1 MENLYLIIV
10 IVLFVLAVSD
20 LVVGVSN
27 DAVNFLSSSLGSKA
41 APRYIIM
48 AVSAAGIV
56 IGATFSSGMMEVA
69 RKGIFHPEMFYF
81 SEIMMIFLAVML
93 TDILLLDLY
102 STFAL
107 PTSTTVSIVFELLG
121 AAVAV
126 SLIKLG
132 SENETASTLGGY
144 INSANAL
151 AIISG
156 ILLSVIIAFII
167 GAIVQ
172 YFVRLVFTFHYKK
185 YLKYFGA
192 VWGGLAIAAI
202 TYFILIKG
210 AKDSSLITDQGYQ
223 WIQENAAPILLISFV
238 GWTFILQ
245 ALFWISKVNVFRGVV
260 LIGTFA
266 LAFAFASNDLVNFI
280 GVPVAGFK
288 SFQELNA
295 TPGASPDSL
304 LMEGLTGSVQTNT
317 FLLLTAGVIMVIT
330 LYFSRKARSVTQT
343 ELNLSRQSEG
353 YERFGA
359 SGFSRII
366 VRKAIELNT
375 MVKGLLPKSWQK
387 KIDQRF
393 NLDQTPEKEQT
404 KKEDK
409 AHYDLVRA
417 SVTLTVAS
425 IIISFATSLK
435 LPLSTTYVTF
445 MVAMGTSLADKA
457 WGRESA
463 VYRITGLLTVIGG
476 WFFTALIAFT
486 VSFIVANIITHGGI
500 IAIVGMLLL
509 ALFLLI
515 RTHAIHKKRS
525 EREKE
530 LEEITAD
537 QIEDGNIPE
546 KCTKEINNILNTVIN
561 TFNET
566 LRAISE
572 EDRKK
577 LKDINK
583 TVKKLTEEAKSIKD
597 NVHWTLDKLKEDD
610 IETGHYYVQVTDY
623 LREMA
628 HSLNFIAE
636 PSYEHIANQHKS
648 LNKNQ
653 IQELMN
659 LNKEITLLFTNAMHI
674 IENNSFEKMGDLVIQ
689 QQQETLNYIAQCRK
703 SQIKRVKKKKTST
716 KNSILFLQLLNEMK
730 NFTLHTVN
738 LLKSQR
744 DFITNQRNMIKTKS
758 PADKQEFY
766 GR

>member
-1 MENLYLIIV
+1 MENIYLIIV
-10 IVLFVLAVSD
+10 IVLFALAISD

-27 DAVNFLSSSLGSKA
+27 DAVNFLNSSIGSKA

-48 AVSAAGIV
+48 IIASAGIV
-56 IGATFSSGMMEVA
+56 VGTTFSSGMMEVA
-69 RKGIFHPEMFYF
+69 RKGIFHPDMFYF

-102 STFAL
+102 NTFAL

-126 SLIKLG
+126 SLIKIG
-132 SENETASTLGGY
+132 SDSETASTLGGY
-144 INSANAL
+144 INSSKAL

-156 ILLSVIIAFII
+156 ILLSVIVAFII

-172 YFVRLVFTFHYKK
+172 YFVRIIFTFEYKK
-185 YLKYFGA
+185 YLRYFGA
-192 VWGGLAIAAI
+192 VWGGLAITAI
-202 TYFILIKG
+202 TYFIVIKG
-210 AKDSSLITDQGYQ
+210 AKGSSLVTDQGLT
-223 WIQENAAPILLISFV
+223 WIQQNAAMILLVSFV
-238 GWTFILQ
+238 GWTMILQ
-245 ALFWISKVNVFRGVV
+245 VLYWFSRVNVFRGIV
-260 LIGTFA
+260 LVGTFA
-266 LAFAFASNDLVNFI
+266 LAMAFAGNDLVNFI
-280 GVPVAGFK
+280 GVPVAGLK
-288 SFQELNA
+288 SFQDFNA

-304 LMEGLTGSVQTNT
+304 LMKGLTGSVQTNT
-317 FLLLTAGVIMVIT
+317 FLLLSAGIIMVIT

-343 ELNLSRQSEG
+343 EINLSRQSEG
-353 YERFGA
+353 YERFG
-359 SGFSRII
+359 SSNFSRLI
-366 VRKAIELNT
+366 VRKAVELNQK
-375 MVKGLLPKSWQK
+375 VKEILPAKWQRELNR
-387 KIDQRF
+387 RF
-393 NLDQTPEKEQT
+393 DLNHTPKMEKA

-409 AHYDLVRA
+409 AYFDLVRA
-417 SVTLTVAS
+417 SVNLTVAS

-445 MVAMGTSLADKA
+445 MVAMGTSLADRA

-463 VYRITGLLTVIGG
+463 VYRITGVLTVIGG

-486 VSFIVANIITHGGI
+486 VAFIVANIITYGGI

-509 ALFLLI
+509 ALFFLI
-515 RTHAIHKKRS
+515 RTHAIHKKR
-525 EREKE
+525 EAKEKE

-537 QIEDGNIPE
+537 QIEEGNILE
-546 KCTKEINNILNTVIN
+546 KCTKEINNMLNTVIN

-566 LRAISE
+566 LVAVSK

-577 LKDINK
+577 LKEIHK
-583 TVKKLTEEAKSIKD
+583 TVRKLNSEAKSIKD

-610 IETGHYYVQVTDY
+610 IETGHFYVQVTDY

-628 HSLNFIAE
+628 HSLNYIAE

-653 IQELMN
+653 IDELMN
-659 LNKEITLLFTNAMHI
+659 LNKEITLLFTNTMHI
-674 IENNSFEKMGDLVIQ
+674 IENNTFEQMNELVINQ
-689 QQQETLNYIAQCRK
+689 QQKTLDYIAKCRK
-703 SQIKRVKKKKTST
+703 SQIKRIKKKKTST

-738 LLKSQR
+738 LLKAQR
-744 DFITNQRNMIKTKS
+744 DFITNQEEIN
-758 PADKQEFY
+758 QEV
-766 GR
+766 

>member
-1 MENLYLIIV
+1 MENIYLIIV
-10 IVLFVLAVSD
+10 IVLFALAISD

-27 DAVNFLSSSLGSKA
+27 DAVNFLNSSIGSKA

-48 AVSAAGIV
+48 IIASAGIV
-56 IGATFSSGMMEVA
+56 VGTTFSSGMMEVA
-69 RKGIFHPEMFYF
+69 RKGIFHPDMFYF

-102 STFAL
+102 NTFAL

-126 SLIKLG
+126 SLIKIG
-132 SENETASTLGGY
+132 SDSETASTLGGY
-144 INSANAL
+144 INSSKAL

-156 ILLSVIIAFII
+156 ILLSVIVAFII

-172 YFVRLVFTFHYKK
+172 YFVRIIFTFEYKK
-185 YLKYFGA
+185 YLRYFGA
-192 VWGGLAIAAI
+192 VWGGLAITAI
-202 TYFILIKG
+202 TYFIVIKG
-210 AKDSSLITDQGYQ
+210 AKGSSLVTDQGLT
-223 WIQENAAPILLISFV
+223 WIQQNAAMILLVSFV
-238 GWTFILQ
+238 GWTMILQ
-245 ALFWISKVNVFRGVV
+245 VLYWFSRVNVFRGIV
-260 LIGTFA
+260 LVGTFA
-266 LAFAFASNDLVNFI
+266 LAMAFAGNDLVNFI
-280 GVPVAGFK
+280 GVPVAGLK
-288 SFQELNA
+288 SFQDFNA

-304 LMEGLTGSVQTNT
+304 LMKGLTGSVQTNT
-317 FLLLTAGVIMVIT
+317 FLLLSAGIIMVIT

-343 ELNLSRQSEG
+343 EINLSRQSEG
-353 YERFGA
+353 YERFG
-359 SGFSRII
+359 SSNFSRLI
-366 VRKAIELNT
+366 VRKAVELNQK
-375 MVKGLLPKSWQK
+375 VKEILPAKWQRELNR
-387 KIDQRF
+387 RF
-393 NLDQTPEKEQT
+393 DLNHTPKMEKA

-409 AHYDLVRA
+409 AYFDLVRA
-417 SVTLTVAS
+417 SVNLTVAS

-445 MVAMGTSLADKA
+445 MVAMGTSLADRA

-463 VYRITGLLTVIGG
+463 VYRITGVLTVIGG

-486 VSFIVANIITHGGI
+486 VAFIVANIITYGGI

-509 ALFLLI
+509 ALFFLI
-515 RTHAIHKKRS
+515 RTHAIHKKR
-525 EREKE
+525 EAKEKE

-537 QIEDGNIPE
+537 QIEEGNILE
-546 KCTKEINNILNTVIN
+546 KCTKEINNMLNTVIN

-566 LRAISE
+566 LVAVSK

-577 LKDINK
+577 LKEIHK
-583 TVKKLTEEAKSIKD
+583 TVRKLNSEAKSIKD

-610 IETGHYYVQVTDY
+610 IETGHFYVQVTDY

-628 HSLNFIAE
+628 HSLNYIAE

-653 IQELMN
+653 IEELMN
-659 LNKEITLLFTNAMHI
+659 LNKEITLLFTNTMHI
-674 IENNSFEKMGDLVIQ
+674 IENNTFEQMNELVINQ
-689 QQQETLNYIAQCRK
+689 QQKTLDYIAKCRK
-703 SQIKRVKKKKTST
+703 SQIKRIKKKKTST

-738 LLKSQR
+738 LLKAQR
-744 DFITNQRNMIKTKS
+744 DFITNQEEIN
-758 PADKQEFY
+758 QEV
-766 GR
+766 

>member
-1 MENLYLIIV
+1 MENIYLIIV
-10 IVLFVLAVSD
+10 IVLFALAVSD

-27 DAVNFLSSSLGSKA
+27 DAVNFLNSSIGSKA

-48 AVSAAGIV
+48 IIASAGIV
-56 IGATFSSGMMEVA
+56 VGTTFSSGMMEVA
-69 RKGIFHPEMFYF
+69 RKGIFHPDMFYF

-102 STFAL
+102 NTFAL

-126 SLIKLG
+126 SLIKIG
-132 SENETASTLGGY
+132 SDSETASTLGGY
-144 INSANAL
+144 INSSKAL

-156 ILLSVIIAFII
+156 ILLSVIVAFII

-172 YFVRLVFTFHYKK
+172 YFVRIIFTFEYKK
-185 YLKYFGA
+185 YLRYFGA
-192 VWGGLAIAAI
+192 VWGGLAITAI
-202 TYFILIKG
+202 TYFIVIKG
-210 AKDSSLITDQGYQ
+210 AKGSSLVTDQGLT
-223 WIQENAAPILLISFV
+223 WIQQNAAMILLVSFV
-238 GWTFILQ
+238 GWTMILQ
-245 ALFWISKVNVFRGVV
+245 VLYWFSRVNVFRGIV
-260 LIGTFA
+260 LVGTFA
-266 LAFAFASNDLVNFI
+266 LAMAFAGNDLVNFI
-280 GVPVAGFK
+280 GVPVAGLK
-288 SFQELNA
+288 SFQDFNA

-304 LMEGLTGSVQTNT
+304 LMKGLTGSVQTNT
-317 FLLLTAGVIMVIT
+317 FLLLSAGIIMVIT

-343 ELNLSRQSEG
+343 EINLSRQSEG
-353 YERFGA
+353 YERFG
-359 SGFSRII
+359 SSNFSRLI
-366 VRKAIELNT
+366 VRKAVELNQK
-375 MVKGLLPKSWQK
+375 VKEILPAKWQRELNR
-387 KIDQRF
+387 RF
-393 NLDQTPEKEQT
+393 DLNHTPKMEKA

-409 AHYDLVRA
+409 AYFDLVRA
-417 SVTLTVAS
+417 SVNLTVAS

-445 MVAMGTSLADKA
+445 MVAMGTSLADRA

-463 VYRITGLLTVIGG
+463 VYRITGVLTVIGG

-486 VSFIVANIITHGGI
+486 VAFIVANIITYGGI

-509 ALFLLI
+509 ALFFLI
-515 RTHAIHKKRS
+515 RTHAIHKKR
-525 EREKE
+525 EAKEKE

-537 QIEDGNIPE
+537 QIEEGNILE
-546 KCTKEINNILNTVIN
+546 KCTKEINNMLNTVIN

-566 LRAISE
+566 LVAVSK

-577 LKDINK
+577 LKEIHK
-583 TVKKLTEEAKSIKD
+583 TVRKLNSEAKSIKD

-610 IETGHYYVQVTDY
+610 IETGHFYVQVTDY

-628 HSLNFIAE
+628 HSLNYIAE

-653 IQELMN
+653 IEELMN
-659 LNKEITLLFTNAMHI
+659 LNKEITLLFTNTMHI
-674 IENNSFEKMGDLVIQ
+674 IENNTFEQMNELVINQ
-689 QQQETLNYIAQCRK
+689 QQKTLDYIAKCRK
-703 SQIKRVKKKKTST
+703 SQIKRIKKKKTST

-738 LLKSQR
+738 LLKAQR
-744 DFITNQRNMIKTKS
+744 DFITNQEEIN
-758 PADKQEFY
+758 QEV
-766 GR
+766 

>member
-1 MENLYLIIV
+1 MENIYLIIV
-10 IVLFVLAVSD
+10 IVLFALAVAD
-20 LVVGVSN
+20 LIVGVSN
-27 DAVNFLSSSLGSKA
+27 DAVNFLSSSIGSNA

-48 AVSAAGIV
+48 IVASAGIV

-69 RKGIFHPEMFYF
+69 RKGIFHPDMFYF

-132 SENETASTLGGY
+132 SENETAGTLGGY
-144 INSANAL
+144 INSTNAL
-151 AIISG
+151 AIMAG
-156 ILLSVIIAFII
+156 ILSSVIIAFII
-167 GAIVQ
+167 GAIIQ
-172 YFVRLVFTFHYKK
+172 YFVRFVFTFQYKK

-192 VWGGLAIAAI
+192 IWGGLAITAI

-210 AKDSSLITDQGYQ
+210 AKDSSLITDRGLKF
-223 WIQENAAPILLISFV
+223 IQEHAAMILLLSFI

-245 ALFWISKVNVFRGVV
+245 LLFFLSKLNIFRGTV
-260 LIGTFA
+260 LLGTFA
-266 LAFAFASNDLVNFI
+266 LAMAFAGNDLVNFI
-280 GVPVAGFK
+280 GVPIAGLK
-288 SFQELNA
+288 AFQDLST
-295 TPGASPDSL
+295 TPGVSPDSL
-304 LMEGLTGSVQTNT
+304 LMDGLTGSVETNT
-317 FLLLTAGVIMVIT
+317 FLLLSAGIIMVIT
-330 LYFSRKARSVTQT
+330 LYFSKKARSVTQT
-343 ELNLSRQSEG
+343 EINLSRQSEG

-359 SGFSRII
+359 SDFSRVI
-366 VRKAIELNT
+366 VRKAIELNN
-375 MVKGLLPKSWQK
+375 MVKKFLPGSWEK
-387 KIDQRF
+387 KLNERF
-393 NLDQTPEKEQT
+393 QLNHTPETEKN

-409 AHYDLVRA
+409 AYYDLVRA

-445 MVAMGTSLADKA
+445 MVAMGTSLADRA

-463 VYRITGLLTVIGG
+463 VYRITGVLTVIGG

-486 VSFIVANIITHGGI
+486 VSFIVAIIITYGGI

-515 RTHAIHKKRS
+515 KTHAIHKKRS
-525 EREKE
+525 EMEKE

-537 QIEDGNIPE
+537 QIEDGNILE

-566 LRAISE
+566 LIAVSQE
-572 EDRKK
+572 NRKK
-577 LKDINK
+577 LKEIHK
-583 TVKKLTEEAKSIKD
+583 TVKKLNSETKSIKD
-597 NVHWTLDKLKEDD
+597 NVHWTLNKLEEDD

-659 LNKEITLLFTNAMHI
+659 LNQEITLLFTNTMHI
-674 IENNSFEKMGDLVIQ
+674 IENNSFSAMHELVLQ
-689 QQQETLNYIAQCRK
+689 QQQKTLDYIAKCRK
-703 SQIKRVKKKKTST
+703 SQIKRIKKKKTST

-730 NFTLHTVN
+730 NFTLNTVN
-738 LLKSQR
+738 LLKAQR
-744 DFITNQRNMIKTKS
+744 DFITNQGKV
-758 PADKQEFY
+758 KQEPW
-766 GR
+766 